1 MDRYDLIVIGGGPGG
16 YVAAIKAAQLGGKV
30 AVIEKEKLGG
40 VCLNWGCIP
49 TKTLLKTAKLYEDI
63 LRGEEFGIVGIDDT
77 DIKVDWNLLSK
88 RKDQVVKKLV
98 SGIYTLFKKNKIDL
112 YEGMGKVIDK
122 NNVEVNGEIVTGK
135 NLIIATGAKDNLP
148 PIDGLDTAL
157 ESGKIINSKGALQ
170 LEEIPKDL
178 VIIGGGAIAVEF
190 ATIFNSIG
198 SNVTLIQRSSHIL
211 SSTEKEM
218 ATTLQKHLIR
228 KGINIV
234 TDTKL
239 KSIREDGVIIEHKGE
254 EKVFKGD
261 KYLISLGLKPQLKG
275 IENLDLELD
284 SKGFVKTNEK
294 METNIEGVYAIG
306 DLNGKFAL
314 AHVASA
320 EGIVAAE
327 NIMGKD
333 STMNYSI
340 VPSCIYTFP
349 ELASVGLTEEEAKE
363 KGYDITVSKFP
374 LAANGKALA
383 EGETLGFAKIIADN
397 EYGEVIGV
405 HIMASNATDMISE
418 AIVAMQLESTVYD
431 IAKAIHPHPTL
442 SETVMEAAFGA
453 IDKPIHIF
461 K

>member
-1 MDRYDLIVIGGGPGG
+1 MNKYDLIVIGGGPGG

-30 AVIEKEKLGG
+30 AVVEKEKLGG

-63 LRGEEFGIVGIDDT
+63 LRGEEFGIVGIDNSDV
-77 DIKVDWNLLSK
+77 KVDWNLLSK
-88 RKDQVVKKLV
+88 RKDKVVKKLV
-98 SGIYTLFKKNKIDL
+98 SGIYMLFKKNKVDL
-112 YEGMGKVIDK
+112 FEGMGKVLDK
-122 NNVEVNGEIVTGK
+122 NKVEVNGEVIIGD

-148 PIDGLDTAL
+148 PIDGLETVL

-178 VIIGGGAIAVEF
+178 VVIGGGVIAVEF
-190 ATIFNSIG
+190 ATLFNSLG
-198 SNVTLIQRSSHIL
+198 SKVTLIQRSSHIL

-218 ATTLQKHLIR
+218 ATTLQKYLIR

-239 KSIREDGVIIEHKGE
+239 KSVTEDGVLIDHKGE
-254 EKVFKGD
+254 EKLFKGD

-275 IENLDLELD
+275 IENLNLELD
-284 SKGFVKTNEK
+284 SKGFVKTNER
-294 METNIEGVYAIG
+294 METNIKGVYAIG

-327 NIMGKD
+327 NIMGRD
-333 STMNYSI
+333 STMNYNI

-383 EGETLGFAKIIADN
+383 EGETLGFAKIISDN
-397 EYGEVIGV
+397 KYGEILGV

-418 AIVAMQLESTVYD
+418 AIVAMQIEGTVYD
-431 IAKAIHPHPTL
+431 VAKAIHPHPTL
-442 SETVMEAAFGA
+442 SEIVMEAAFGA
-453 IDKPIHIF
+453 VDKPIHI
-461 K
+461 

>member
-63 LRGEEFGIVGIDDT
+63 LRGEEFGIVGIDDA

-228 KGINIV
+228 EGINIV

-284 SKGFVKTNEK
+284 SKGFVKTNER

-327 NIMGKD
+327 NIMGK
-333 STMNYSI
+333 
-340 VPSCIYTFP
+340 
-349 ELASVGLTEEEAKE
+349 
-363 KGYDITVSKFP
+363 
-374 LAANGKALA
+374 
-383 EGETLGFAKIIADN
+383 IA
-397 EYGEVIGV
+397 
-405 HIMASNATDMISE
+405 
-418 AIVAMQLESTVYD
+418 
-431 IAKAIHPHPTL
+431 P
-442 SETVMEAAFGA
+442 
-453 IDKPIHIF
+453 
-461 K
+461 

>member
-63 LRGEEFGIVGIDDT
+63 LRGEEFGIVGIDDA

-284 SKGFVKTNEK
+284 SKGFVKTNER

-333 STMNYSI
+333 STMNYNI

>member
-63 LRGEEFGIVGIDDT
+63 LRGEEFGIVGIDDA

-148 PIDGLDTAL
+148 PIDGLDTVL

-170 LEEIPKDL
+170 LEEIPENL

-228 KGINIV
+228 EGINIV

-284 SKGFVKTNEK
+284 SKGFVKTNER

-333 STMNYSI
+333 STMNYNI

>member
-63 LRGEEFGIVGIDDT
+63 SRGEEFGIVGIDDT

-228 KGINIV
+228 EGINIV

>member
-1 MDRYDLIVIGGGPGG
+1 MNKYDLIVIGGGPGG

-63 LRGEEFGIVGIDDT
+63 LRGEEFGIVGIDNSDV
-77 DIKVDWNLLSK
+77 KVDWNLLSK
-88 RKDQVVKKLV
+88 RKDNVVKKLV
-98 SGIYTLFKKNKIDL
+98 SGIYMLFKKNKIDL
-112 YEGMGKVIDK
+112 FEGMGTVIDK
-122 NNVEVNGEIVTGK
+122 NKVKVNEEVITGK

-148 PIDGLDTAL
+148 PIDGLETAL

-170 LEEIPKDL
+170 LKEIPKDL
-178 VIIGGGAIAVEF
+178 VIIGGGVIAVEF
-190 ATIFNSIG
+190 ATLFNSLG
-198 SNVTLIQRSSHIL
+198 SNVTLIQRSNRIL

-234 TDTKL
+234 TGTKL
-239 KSIREDGVIIEHKGE
+239 KSVTEDGVLIDHKGE
-254 EKVFKGD
+254 QKLFKGD
-261 KYLISLGLKPQLKG
+261 KYLISLGLKAQLKG
-275 IENLDLELD
+275 IENLNLELD
-284 SKGFVKTNEK
+284 SKGFIKTNER
-294 METNIEGVYAIG
+294 METNIKGVYAIG

-320 EGIVAAE
+320 EGMVAAE

-333 STMNYSI
+333 SIMNYNI
-340 VPSCIYTFP
+340 VPSCVYTFP

-363 KGYDITVSKFP
+363 KGHDITVSKFP

-397 EYGEVIGV
+397 QYGEVIGV

-418 AIVAMQLESTVYD
+418 AIVAMQIEGTIYD
-431 IAKAIHPHPTL
+431 VAKAIHPHPTL

-453 IDKPIHIF
+453 IDKPIHI
-461 K
+461 